1 MSKKMKIVVTVPKE
15 MEGLSVEMVIDENIK
30 ELMVQIVENNKVES
44 TLHEEKPMCLSIK
57 DSECEHIIQI
67 NSIKWLKGERQY
79 CKIVLA
85 KRNILIAKSLSSIQQ
100 LLPDDGQFVRIHKS
114 YIVNMDYAT
123 IRDGNFLYVDG
134 EPMPIGR
141 GYKNNLK

>member
-15 MEGLSVEMVIDENIK
+15 MEGLSIEMVIDENIK

-67 NSIKWLKGERQY
+67 NSIKWIKGERQY

-100 LLPDDGQFVRIHKS
+100 SLPDGQFVRIHKS
-114 YIVNMDYAT
+114 YIVNMNYAT
-123 IRDGNFLYVDG
+123 VPKGNFLLVDG
-134 EPMPIGR
+134 EPIPIGR
-141 GYKNNLK
+141 GYKKNIK

>member
-1 MSKKMKIVVTVPKE
+1 MKKKMKIVVTVPKK
-15 MEGLSVEMVIDENIK
+15 MEGLSIEMVIDENIK

-67 NSIKWLKGERQY
+67 NSIKWIKGERQY

-100 LLPDDGQFVRIHKS
+100 SLPDGQFVRIHKS
-114 YIVNMDYAT
+114 YIVNMNYAT
-123 IRDGNFLYVDG
+123 VPKGNFLLVDG
-134 EPMPIGR
+134 EPIPIGR
-141 GYKNNLK
+141 GYKKNIK

>member
-1 MSKKMKIVVTVPKE
+1 MRKKMKIVVTVPKK
-15 MEGLSVEMVIDENIK
+15 MEGLSIEMVIDENIK
-30 ELMVQIVENNKVES
+30 ELMVQIVENNNVEN

-67 NSIKWLKGERQY
+67 NSIKWIKGERQY

-100 LLPDDGQFVRIHKS
+100 SLPDGQFVRIHKS
-114 YIVNMDYAT
+114 YVVNMNYAT
-123 IRDGNFLYVDG
+123 VPKGNFLLVDG
-134 EPMPIGR
+134 EPIPIGR
-141 GYKNNLK
+141 GYKKNIK

>member
-1 MSKKMKIVVTVPKE
+1 MKKKMKIVVIVPKE

-44 TLHEEKPMCLSIK
+44 TLHEEKPMCLSVK

-67 NSIKWLKGERQY
+67 NSIKWIKGERQY

-100 LLPDDGQFVRIHKS
+100 SLPDGQFVRIHKS
-114 YIVNMDYAT
+114 YIVNMNYAT
-123 IRDGNFLYVDG
+123 VQKGNFLLVDG
-134 EPMPIGR
+134 EPIPVGR
-141 GYKNNLK
+141 GYKKNLK

>member
-30 ELMVQIVENNKVES
+30 ELMVQIVENNKVVN
-44 TLHEEKPMCLSIK
+44 TLYERKPMHLFIK
-57 DSECEHIIQI
+57 DRECEHIIQI
-67 NSIKWLKGERQY
+67 NSIKWIKGERQY
-79 CKIVLA
+79 CKIFMTD
-85 KRNILIAKSLSSIQQ
+85 RNLLVTKQISQIQQ

-123 IRDGNFLYVDG
+123 IRDVNFLYVDG
-134 EPMPIGR
+134 EPIPIGR
-141 GYKNNLK
+141 GYKKNIK

>member
-1 MSKKMKIVVTVPKE
+1 MRKKMKIVVTVPRE

-44 TLHEEKPMCLSIK
+44 TLHEEKPMCLSVK

-67 NSIKWLKGERQY
+67 NSIKWIKGERQY

-100 LLPDDGQFVRIHKS
+100 SLPDGQFVRIHKS
-114 YIVNMDYAT
+114 YIVNMNYAT
-123 IRDGNFLYVDG
+123 VPKGNFLLVDG
-134 EPMPIGR
+134 EPIPIGR
-141 GYKNNLK
+141 GYKKNIK

>member
-1 MSKKMKIVVTVPKE
+1 MRKKMKIVVTVPKE

-44 TLHEEKPMCLSIK
+44 TLHEEKTMCLSVK

-67 NSIKWLKGERQY
+67 NSIKWIKGEREY
-79 CKIVLA
+79 CIINMTNRNLLVSKTMLA
-85 KRNILIAKSLSSIQQ
+85 IQQ
-100 LLPDDGQFVRIHKS
+100 LLPEGRFVRIHKS

-123 IRDGNFLYVDG
+123 FRDGNFLYVDG
-134 EPMPIGR
+134 EPIPIGR
-141 GYKNNLK
+141 GYKKNLK

>member
-1 MSKKMKIVVTVPKE
+1 MRKKMKIVVTVPKE

-30 ELMVQIVENNKVES
+30 ELMVQIVENNKVVN
-44 TLHEEKPMCLSIK
+44 TLYERKPMYLFIK
-57 DSECEHIIQI
+57 DRECEHIIQI
-67 NSIKWLKGERQY
+67 NSIKWIKGEREY
-79 CKIVLA
+79 CKIFM
-85 KRNILIAKSLSSIQQ
+85 AKSNLLVSKKLSAIQR
-100 LLPDDGQFVRIHKS
+100 LLPDGKFVRIHKS

-123 IRDGNFLYVDG
+123 VRKGNFLYVDG

>member
-1 MSKKMKIVVTVPKE
+1 MKKKMKIVVTVPKK
-15 MEGLSVEMVIDENIK
+15 MEGLSIEMVIDENIK

-67 NSIKWLKGERQY
+67 NSIKWIKGERQY
-79 CKIVLA
+79 CKIVLV

-100 LLPDDGQFVRIHKS
+100 SLPDGQFVRIHKS
-114 YIVNMDYAT
+114 YIVNMNYAT
-123 IRDGNFLYVDG
+123 VQKGNFLLVDG
-134 EPMPIGR
+134 EPIPIGR
-141 GYKNNLK
+141 GYKKNIK

>member
-1 MSKKMKIVVTVPKE
+1 MRKKMKIVVIVPKE

-30 ELMVQIVENNKVES
+30 ELMVQIVENNKVVN
-44 TLHEEKPMCLSIK
+44 TLCERKPMYLFINDRK
-57 DSECEHIIQI
+57 CEHIIQI
-67 NSIKWLKGERQY
+67 NSIKWIKGERQY

-123 IRDGNFLYVDG
+123 FRDVNFLYVDG
-134 EPMPIGR
+134 EPIPIGR
-141 GYKNNLK
+141 GYKKNIK

>member
-1 MSKKMKIVVTVPKE
+1 MRKKMKIVVTVPKE

-44 TLHEEKPMCLSIK
+44 TLHEEKTMCLSVK

-67 NSIKWLKGERQY
+67 NSIKWIKGERQY

-100 LLPDDGQFVRIHKS
+100 SLPDGQFVRIHKS
-114 YIVNMDYAT
+114 YIVNMNYAT
-123 IRDGNFLYVDG
+123 VQKGNFLLVDG
-134 EPMPIGR
+134 EPIPIGR
-141 GYKNNLK
+141 GYKKSLK

>member
-1 MSKKMKIVVTVPKE
+1 MRKKMKIVVTVPKE

-67 NSIKWLKGERQY
+67 NSIKWIKGERQY

-100 LLPDDGQFVRIHKS
+100 SLPDGQFVRIHKS

-123 IRDGNFLYVDG
+123 FRDGNFLYVDG
-134 EPMPIGR
+134 EPIPIGR
-141 GYKNNLK
+141 GYKKNIK